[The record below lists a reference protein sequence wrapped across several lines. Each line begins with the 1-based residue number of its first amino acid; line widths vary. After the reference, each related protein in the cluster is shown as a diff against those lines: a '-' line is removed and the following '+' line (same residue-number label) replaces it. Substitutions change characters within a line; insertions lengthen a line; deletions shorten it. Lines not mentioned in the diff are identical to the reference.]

1 MVRFLLTCWLIL
13 FFLASSF
20 AQIDSTRRTTH
31 WKSFIAPAGLMTAG
45 LVTQGAISRDIQRNV
60 RQEFPNFQTKADNYL
75 EFAPSLVSLG
85 LGAVGVK
92 GRHAFRDQLVLMV
105 LSQGVANSLSFGLKK
120 VVQYPRPNGEDN
132 LSFPSGHTS
141 VAFTGAAVL
150 SKEYGQQSVWYSIAG
165 YGVATSVA
173 GMRVLNNK
181 HWVADVLFSA
191 GLGIAST
198 EAVYAVYP
206 WIQRNIFKQHKL
218 AVMPFYS
225 GQAYGL
231 AMVAPL

>member
-1 MVRFLLTCWLIL
+1 MIRFLLSCWLVL
-13 FFLASSF
+13 FFFGTSLA
-20 AQIDSTRRTTH
+20 QLDSTRRKPV
-31 WKSFIAPAGLMTAG
+31 WKPFIAPFSLMTAG
-45 LVTQGAISRDIQRNV
+45 LVTQGSISREIRRSV

-75 EFAPSLVSLG
+75 EFVPTLVPLSLG
-85 LGAVGVK
+85 ALGVK
-92 GRHAFRDQLVLMV
+92 GKHAFKDQLVLMV
-105 LSQGVANSLSFGLKK
+105 LSQGVANSLSYGLKRII
-120 VVQYPRPNGEDN
+120 QYPRPNGDDN

-150 SKEYGQQSVWYSIAG
+150 SKEYGEQSVWYSIAG
-165 YGVATSVA
+165 YGIATSVA
-173 GMRVLNNK
+173 GMRVLNDK

-206 WIQRNIFKQHKL
+206 WIQRKIFKQNKL

-225 GQAYGL
+225 GQTYGL

>member
-1 MVRFLLTCWLIL
+1 MIRFLLSCWLVL
-13 FFLASSF
+13 FFFGTSLA
-20 AQIDSTRRTTH
+20 QLDSTRRKPV
-31 WKSFIAPAGLMTAG
+31 WKPFIAPVSLMTAG
-45 LVTQGAISRDIQRNV
+45 LVTQGSISREIRRSV

-75 EFAPSLVSLG
+75 EFVPTLVPLSLG
-85 LGAVGVK
+85 ALGVK
-92 GRHAFRDQLVLMV
+92 GKHAFKDQLVLMV
-105 LSQGVANSLSFGLKK
+105 LSQGVANSLSYGLKRII
-120 VVQYPRPNGEDN
+120 QYPRPNGDDN

-141 VAFTGAAVL
+141 VVFTGAAVL
-150 SKEYGQQSVWYSIAG
+150 SKEYGEQSVWYSIAG
-165 YGVATSVA
+165 YGIATSVA
-173 GMRVLNNK
+173 GMRVLNDK

-206 WIQRNIFKQHKL
+206 WIQRKIFKQNKL

-225 GQAYGL
+225 GQTYGL